1 MKNLK
6 LITLALAISISSI
19 SFATPENN
27 EDPKSELREQIVK
40 ILGKTV
46 KQIDR
51 NKIEAEVVFTINN
64 KKEIV
69 IISVNSTNK
78 EVQYYVKGKLNYKK
92 VNVKII
98 NEGKI
103 YRMPLTI
110 VNE

>member
-6 LITLALAISISSI
+6 LITLALAISISTI
-19 SFATPENN
+19 SFAATTK
-27 EDPKSELREQIVK
+27 EDPTSELREQIVK

-46 KQIDR
+46 EQIDQ
-51 NKIEAEVVFTINN
+51 NKIEAEVVFTLNS

-78 EVQYYVKGKLNYKK
+78 KVQYYVKGKLNYKK
-92 VNVKII
+92 VNVETI

-110 VNE
+110 INE